1 MLAEDGGVNINGKEV
16 MNREVDTTYE
26 LKKAFMN
33 LFPDAVPGS
42 NGDIKMFTSFEKE
55 YRSITKGVGVRSLA
69 GNVIL
74 KFTGDDVLD
83 FLHRVSTNDVKNLGV
98 FKHKNT
104 LFTNE
109 KGRLIDRTTLMKI
122 GDYFLLA
129 GSPDPDEKL
138 KNWIEK
144 YIIMEDIKVEDVSN
158 NYTIFELYGGQTNS
172 FMTML
177 CGEKI
182 NDLDGEN
189 ITIGETGSIK
199 TYITKLMGVNN
210 IDKYWIIVDAKNAT
224 ELVKY
229 LKENKSAFDINFI
242 GDEVFEYFR
251 IQNGIPKSPNEIN
264 ANYNP
269 HEVNLIKEVSFTKGC
284 YIGQEVIARLDTYDK
299 VQRNMKGIKL
309 QLDKSFELPIQLIDA
324 EGGEA
329 GEITSLIKSKQ
340 NEFYIGLAL
349 VRKKSLEKTGDVFAL
364 ISTKDKIKIN
374 ILDLPITE

>member
-1 MLAEDGGVNINGKEV
+1 
-16 MNREVDTTYE
+16 MNREADTTHK
-26 LKKAFMN
+26 LKKVFMN
-33 LFPDAVPGS
+33 LFPGAVPGN
-42 NGDIKMFTSFEKE
+42 NGDIKMFTSFENE

-74 KFTGDDVLD
+74 KFTGNDVLD

-98 FKHKNT
+98 FKQKNT

-109 KGRLIDRTTLMKI
+109 KGRLIDRTTLLKI

-129 GSPDPDEKL
+129 GSPDPAEKL

-158 NYTIFELYGGQTNS
+158 SFTIFEFYGGQTNS

-189 ITIGETGSIK
+189 ITIGETDSIK
-199 TYITKLMGVNN
+199 TYITKVKGVDG
-210 IDKYWIIVDAKNAT
+210 IDKYWVIVDAESAT
-224 ELVKY
+224 EFVKY
-229 LKENKSAFDINFI
+229 LKANKSVFDFNFI
-242 GDEVFEYFR
+242 GDKVFEYFR

-264 ANYNP
+264 ANFNP

-284 YIGQEVIARLDTYDK
+284 YIGQEVIARLDTYGK
-299 VQRNMKGIKL
+299 VQRNMKGLRI

-329 GEITSLIKSKQ
+329 GEITSLIKSEQ

-349 VRKKSLEKTGDVFAL
+349 VRKKSLERSDELFAQVNE
-364 ISTKDKIKIN
+364 KDKVKIN
-374 ILDLPITE
+374 LLDLPITE

>member
-1 MLAEDGGVNINGKEV
+1 MSAEDGGVNINGKEV

-33 LFPDAVPGS
+33 LFPDAVPGN

-122 GDYFLLA
+122 GDYFLLV

-199 TYITKLMGVNN
+199 TYITKLKGVNN
-210 IDKYWIIVDAKNAT
+210 INKYWVIVDAENAT

-229 LKENKSAFDINFI
+229 LKENKSAFDFNFI

-309 QLDKSFELPIQLIDA
+309 QFDKSFELPIQLINA

-329 GEITSLIKSKQ
+329 GEITSLIKSEQ

-349 VRKKSLEKTGDVFAL
+349 VRKKSLERSDELFAQVNE
-364 ISTKDKIKIN
+364 KDKVKIN
-374 ILDLPITE
+374 LLDLPITE